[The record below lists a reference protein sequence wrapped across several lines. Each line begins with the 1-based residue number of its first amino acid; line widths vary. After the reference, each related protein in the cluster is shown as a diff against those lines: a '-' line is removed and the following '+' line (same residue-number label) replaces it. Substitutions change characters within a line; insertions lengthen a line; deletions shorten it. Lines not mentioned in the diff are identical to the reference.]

1 MPPSRSPKQRPR
13 LILVLALGLA
23 GGMALDRDTVTA
35 LLPWA
40 TFRSKASSEIELM
53 AEAWGVIQKVY
64 VDQTA
69 VKPCAL
75 AYGAIGGMVDALG
88 DTGHSRFLTPE
99 MVREER
105 DFFRGELKGIGAEV
119 RMKEG
124 HVVIVAPMDHS
135 PAQRAG
141 LRPSDII
148 LKVDGK
154 DVTGLPLEQVVSR
167 ITGPAGTRVR
177 LTILTPA
184 TGRTSEVTV
193 ERASITLRSV
203 TWQRLPGKRIAHLR
217 IAAFN
222 GGVAKDLRT
231 ALAAI
236 KQQGLRAIVLDLRNN
251 AGGLLKEAELSAS
264 QFLTEGNVLLE
275 KDAEGRITPVAVD
288 RGSEAVGVP
297 TDMPIVVLINNGTA
311 SAAEI
316 VAGALQDA
324 HRAMLIGEKTFGTGT
339 VLAEFPLSDGSALLL
354 AVEEWLTPAGHVIWH
369 KGINPDLAVSLAP
382 EAAPLL
388 PASERGMTE
397 AELRAS
403 QDAQLLR
410 AVALL
415 QERGQRD

>member
-1 MPPSRSPKQRPR
+1 M
-13 LILVLALGLA
+13 LALGLA
-23 GGMALDRDTVTA
+23 GGMALDRDAVTA
-35 LLPWA
+35 LLPWS
-40 TFRSKASSEIELM
+40 TFRSKASSDIELV
-53 AEAWGVIQKVY
+53 AEAWDVIQKAY

-69 VKPCAL
+69 VKPRTL

-88 DTGHSRFLTPE
+88 DTGHSRFLTPD
-99 MVREER
+99 MVRQER

-124 HVVIVAPMDHS
+124 HVVIVAPMDNS

-154 DVTGLPLEQVVSR
+154 DVTGLPLDQVVSR
-167 ITGPAGTRVR
+167 ITGPAGTHVT

-184 TGRTSEVTV
+184 TSRTREITV
-193 ERASITLRSV
+193 ERAAITLHSV
-203 TWQRLPGKRIAHLR
+203 TWQRLPGTRIAHLR
-217 IAAFN
+217 IAAFS
-222 GGVAKDLRT
+222 GGVANELRT

-236 KQQGLRAIVLDLRNN
+236 EARGLRGIILDLRNN

-264 QFLTEGNVLLE
+264 QLLTEGNVLLE
-275 KDAEGRITPVAVD
+275 KNAEGRITPVAVD
-288 RGSEAVGVP
+288 RGGEEAGIP
-297 TDMPIVVLINNGTA
+297 ADMPIAVLINNGTA

-324 HRAMLIGEKTFGTGT
+324 DRAVLIGEKTFGTGT

-369 KGINPDLAVSLAP
+369 KGISPDITVSLAP
-382 EAAPLL
+382 EAIPSL
-388 PASERGMTE
+388 PASERSMTE

-403 QDAQLLR
+403 PDAQLLR